1 MGISIGEECVEC
13 YHFYGKEMCVYVH
26 RRQEAH
32 SQSREQRRPGS
43 RGTGSD
49 GGDRTHIPS
58 SFLDLLGFI
67 YSKRC
72 SYFKRKKR
80 RRVEEKG
87 RGHEEKRSRRV
98 RTHGLLT
105 FQH

>member
-1 MGISIGEECVEC
+1 
-13 YHFYGKEMCVYVH
+13 MCVYVH

-43 RGTGSD
+43 LGTNSD
-49 GGDRTHIPS
+49 GGDRTHIPPS
-58 SFLDLLGFI
+58 SFLDLLGFT

-72 SYFKRKKR
+72 SYLKRKKG

-87 RGHEEKRSRRV
+87 RGHEEKRSR
-98 RTHGLLT
+98 
-105 FQH
+105 